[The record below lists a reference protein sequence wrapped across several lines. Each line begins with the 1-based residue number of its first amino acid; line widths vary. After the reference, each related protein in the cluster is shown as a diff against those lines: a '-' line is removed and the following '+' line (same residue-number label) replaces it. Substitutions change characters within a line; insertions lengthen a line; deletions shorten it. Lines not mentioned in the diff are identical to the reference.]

1 DVCSSDRVKGGKI
14 IVRRAEEGEKLT
26 TLDGKEHVLTASHLV
41 IADETRAVGLAGI
54 MGGENS
60 EIVGD
65 TTDVVFESAC
75 FDGTCIRKGAL
86 ALGMRT
92 EASTKNEQSLDQ
104 LNTLPAVNRA
114 YELVELL

>member
-1 DVCSSDRVKGGKI
+1 MTL
-14 IVRRAEEGEKLT
+14 EGETHEIPAGAILIC
-26 TLDGKEHVLTASHLV
+26 DNN
-41 IADETRAVGLAGI
+41 DEPVAVAGI

-60 EIVGD
+60 EIVED

-92 EASTKNEQSLDQ
+92 EASAKFEKGLDPM
-104 LNTLPAVNRA
+104 NTLPAVDRA
-114 YELVELL
+114 CELVEMLGSC